1 MKNILIDWKS
11 IIPSQDTKDQTEAI
25 LKSLKY
31 ILPPDSDI
39 RANLEKHNKN
49 YSGHIVVRSP
59 IGDFAAH
66 AENKELFSL
75 CKALRKNLKQQ
86 IFRQRD
92 ARPQWSRA
100 S

>member
-1 MKNILIDWKS
+1 MKSVLIDWKT
-11 IIPSQDTKDQTEAI
+11 IIPSEDTKEQTEAI
-25 LKSLKY
+25 LDALKY

-39 RANLEKHNKN
+39 RVNLEKRNKN
-49 YSGHIVVRSP
+49 YTGHIVVRSP
-59 IGDFAAH
+59 LGDFAAH
-66 AENKELFSL
+66 AENKNLFNL

-86 IFRQRD
+86 IFRHRE